1 MYGQFKHDVGRE
13 KMKIKKLKKK
23 NYVILLLLNDVV
35 KIFIILLWQFQQV
48 LIRF

>member
-23 NYVILLLLNDVV
+23 LRN
-35 KIFIILLWQFQQV
+35 FIV
-48 LIRF
+48 AE